1 VRSFF
6 GSSTFAP
13 KDALS
18 SSGSGFAPA
27 WGSTL
32 NAAVGTAQ
40 RGVAFLAAKAPRPP
54 PAIGGVDLPALRRPG
69 TPTGQELSAF
79 ARRLEAVKDPTS
91 VLDAM
96 AAGPVTREYLEAL
109 REVYPEL
116 HAELRGKVLERV
128 ASRMAPVTYQQ
139 RLALG
144 FLLGEPMDSSTT
156 PAAVAFYQ
164 GQFEQK
170 PEAQAPGPWGARS
183 SKRIAAEFPES
194 LRLQARRE

>member
-6 GSSTFAP
+6 GSSTFAA
-13 KDALS
+13 KDGLS

-79 ARRLEAVKDPTS
+79 ARRLEAVKDPTF
-91 VLDAM
+91 VLDTM
-96 AAGPVTREYLEAL
+96 AAGTVTREHLEAL

-144 FLLGEPMDSSTT
+144 FLLGEPTDSSTT

-164 GQFEQK
+164 GQFAQK
-170 PEAQAPGPWGARS
+170 PEAQAPAPSGARS